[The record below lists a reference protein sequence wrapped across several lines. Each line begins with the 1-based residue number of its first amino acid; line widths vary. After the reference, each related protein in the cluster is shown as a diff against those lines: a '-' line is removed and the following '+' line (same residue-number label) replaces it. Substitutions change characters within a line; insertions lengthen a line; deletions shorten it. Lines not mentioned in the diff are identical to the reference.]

1 VSPGRLVRD
10 AALGVALIAAAAAC
24 RAPSDAERA
33 GDRAY
38 VAGGYAEALAQYDA
52 ALQRGSDGRLWA
64 KEAAAAMHA
73 GKLKQAVDGY
83 LRLAGEDPSRADE
96 AADGLETIA
105 RGADRAGDAVTLQ
118 AAMAGLRAIAPDRG
132 IGRYVLTLVRLR
144 ALSDADLLPLLPD
157 AMAAAPDE
165 GTMDSLLQVYADLL
179 RKQGGCDQAVLAYRA
194 ALRRGLGP
202 AGRSAAAHGLADC
215 ALRLGS
221 AELADGNAGSAIG
234 WYAEGVQYD
243 SASETGRRAL
253 LGIGQAH
260 LAQGDTVGAALAFQ
274 AAVAH
279 SEQDDSIRHAAAARL
294 RALGATPTAGD
305 SARTG
310 TP

>member
-1 VSPGRLVRD
+1 MTLRSFLRRATPLAL
-10 AALGVALIAAAAAC
+10 AAFVAC
-24 RAPSDAERA
+24 HPPSDAERA

-38 VAGGYAEALAQYDA
+38 RAGQFPEALAQYDA
-52 ALQRGSDGRLWA
+52 ALTRGSDGRLWA

-73 GKLKQAVDGY
+73 GKPKQAVDGY

-105 RGADRAGDAVTLQ
+105 RAADRAGDAVALQ
-118 AAMAGLRAIAPDRG
+118 AAVDGLRAIAPDRSV
-132 IGRYVLTLVRLR
+132 GRYVLTLVRSH
-144 ALSDADLLPLLPD
+144 AMPDADLLPLLPD

-165 GTMDSLLQVYADLL
+165 GTMDSLVQVYGDLL
-179 RKQGGCDQAVLAYRA
+179 QRQGACDQAVLAYRA
-194 ALRRGLGP
+194 ALRRGLQPP
-202 AGRSAAAHGLADC
+202 ARAAAGHGLADC
-215 ALRLGS
+215 ALRLGA

-243 SASETGRRAL
+243 SVSPTGRRAL

-260 LAQGDTVGAALAFQ
+260 LAQGDSVGAALAFQ
-274 AAVAH
+274 AALAH
-279 SEQDDSIRHAAAARL
+279 SQQDDSIRHAAAARL
-294 RALGATPTAGD
+294 RALGQAPTAGD